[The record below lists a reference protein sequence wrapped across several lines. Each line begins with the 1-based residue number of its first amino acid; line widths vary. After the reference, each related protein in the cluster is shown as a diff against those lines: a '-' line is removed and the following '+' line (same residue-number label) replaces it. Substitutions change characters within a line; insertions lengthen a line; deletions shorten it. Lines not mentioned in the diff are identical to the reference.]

1 MAIHSSTTQTKH
13 TFFDKH
19 TVLGTILLI
28 IWGYVIVTFPAA
40 IVMGIVCG
48 IFRLGDIND
57 YLFIGIVPMA
67 CITLLIHRIW
77 FSPDFK
83 GILFRGFFKSLRYSL
98 VMLPFWAVLLL
109 PDILNGYYPKTFTLK
124 VISLAVT
131 AGFSEETIF
140 RGLPLSYLK
149 RQLRSE
155 KHVLL
160 IVCVTAVI
168 FGLSHVTNVLFGAS
182 LSASLVQGVSTIC
195 IGFYLGAV
203 FMRGGNILVPML
215 IHALHDML
223 ILSFQDADEV
233 SAIVKRDAAWEDIIV
248 VLLCFALAA
257 FGYFLIR
264 KSKRAEI
271 CAQWAE
277 TWSQTTESL
286 PEAPA
291 EPENITGGTI

>member
-1 MAIHSSTTQTKH
+1 MIIYCYI
-13 TFFDKH
+13 FFYINSPGG
-19 TVLGTILLI
+19 V
-28 IWGYVIVTFPAA
+28 VT
-40 IVMGIVCG
+40 
-48 IFRLGDIND
+48 
-57 YLFIGIVPMA
+57 
-67 CITLLIHRIW
+67 
-77 FSPDFK
+77 S
-83 GILFRGFFKSLRYSL
+83 
-98 VMLPFWAVLLL
+98 
-109 PDILNGYYPKTFTLK
+109 
-124 VISLAVT
+124 
-131 AGFSEETIF
+131 
-140 RGLPLSYLK
+140 
-149 RQLRSE
+149 
-155 KHVLL
+155 
-160 IVCVTAVI
+160 
-168 FGLSHVTNVLFGAS
+168 GLSIYDTM
-182 LSASLVQGVSTIC
+182 QYIKCDVSTIC

-286 PEAPA
+286 PETPA
-291 EPENITGGTI
+291 ESENTTGGTI